1 MILKNFI
8 QTVLNHNNIISN
20 MLSHIKLGID
30 ASKTFKKILPNTDFE
45 AYLFGGAVRDT
56 LNKKEISDFDF
67 YIYLPENS
75 NKISHRKEV
84 LQIKNQLMSKFK
96 SVREVLDLKI
106 DGYLNNDIIAVI
118 KIEDPTLPYPV
129 DLVFGSIP
137 FTSFLDIGTD
147 FNFCKIGMD
156 LNSFRILKDENYSK
170 DLKNKTI
177 SFNNIFMTLEG
188 VKFSLKE
195 RLPKLLLKYPD
206 FKFDV
211 YPNNYLSF
219 IESYLNE
226 ELKISNEKKF
236 LSTTLKEPKKSKI
249 VSI

>member
-1 MILKNFI
+1 MKFKNFI
-8 QTVLNHNNIISN
+8 QTLLKNNNIISN
-20 MLSHIKLGID
+20 TFNHIKLGID
-30 ASKTFKKILPNTDFE
+30 ASKTFNKILPNTDFE

-84 LQIKNQLMSKFK
+84 LQIKKQLLTKFEK
-96 SVREVLDLKI
+96 VREVLDLKI

-118 KIEDPTLPYPV
+118 KIEDSTLPYPV
-129 DLVFGSIP
+129 DLVFGSTP

-156 LNSFRILKDENYSK
+156 LNSFRIIKDDNYIK

-188 VKFSLKE
+188 VKFSIKE

-211 YPNNYLSF
+211 SSNNYLSS
-219 IESYLNE
+219 IESYLND

-236 LSTTLKEPKKSKI
+236 LSAALKNPNKHKI